1 MTSDGRVFN
10 GLLAGESPTSITLNQ
25 AEGKQQ
31 MILRRNIEELKAI
44 PVSLMPDDLRKQV
57 SPDDFADLLSWLR
70 RPPTQLV
77 LLDENRDLLSALNE
91 GSGLAQFIDQD
102 KFVGRFSL
110 QVTPPQRYS
119 RRIRDWDFRIRER
132 PGPGEYRYL
141 RFAWKTNEGHGVM
154 IELADNGGWPPP
166 DRSLRR
172 YHAGKNS
179 SSWESV
185 EISDEVPRQWTVV
198 TRDLWKDFGD
208 FTLTG
213 FAPTAMGA
221 AALFDR
227 IELLQSLNQGTGDS
241 RDESKSKQVP

>member
-1 MTSDGRVFN
+1 
-10 GLLAGESPTSITLNQ
+10 
-25 AEGKQQ
+25 
-31 MILRRNIEELKAI
+31 
-44 PVSLMPDDLRKQV
+44 
-57 SPDDFADLLSWLR
+57 
-70 RPPTQLV
+70 
-77 LLDENRDLLSALNE
+77 
-91 GSGLAQFIDQD
+91 
-102 KFVGRFSL
+102 
-110 QVTPPQRYS
+110 
-119 RRIRDWDFRIRER
+119 
-132 PGPGEYRYL
+132 
-141 RFAWKTNEGHGVM
+141 M
-154 IELADNGGWPPP
+154 IELADNGGWPPA

-179 SSWESV
+179 SSWKSV

-227 IELLQSLNQGTGDS
+227 MELLQSLDQGTGDS